1 MGKKGGGESG
11 NKAAWQVTAVMEGKT
26 PPSYYIICRYQST
39 SLFTQTSPPYQI
51 FKTFQ
56 VKVLLFEIHNTDIKK
71 KNLLNSYF
79 LTAKNIFFNFQL
91 KIVGINIDTT
101 SHKLKSLCQGYFVK
115 IVLIYM

>member
-51 FKTFQ
+51 FKTFH

-71 KNLLNSYF
+71 KTYS
-79 LTAKNIFFNFQL
+79 TPISKQL
-91 KIVGINIDTT
+91 KI
-101 SHKLKSLCQGYFVK
+101 FF
-115 IVLIYM
+115 LIFN